1 MKFVLLRSRR
11 PGIVRIGRPRLAG
24 GVLSLRHLRD
34 GVTTTMAGLWP
45 GHDSRAKYFT
55 LARQS
60 R

>member
-11 PGIVRIGRPRLAG
+11 PGIVRIGLPRLAG
-24 GVLSLRHLRD
+24 GVLALER
-34 GVTTTMAGLWP
+34 GVTTTMAGFWP
-45 GHDSRAKYFT
+45 GHDLRARYFT